1 MIKAESN
8 YWSNNATIHIQP
20 NMNLTNAIHNN
31 FWVKFARITFT
42 RAVQI
47 EEVGITIVYCYAY
60 LFCASFAASLL
71 ERDAYILP
79 LHSSTMIGGNGHA
92 FVAQIFFY
100 SSVLW
105 RFHFLISNGEPRM
118 PRKFNKDIKNKIKL

>member
-8 YWSNNATIHIQP
+8 YWSNNATILLQTNI
-20 NMNLTNAIHNN
+20 NLTSAVHDI
-31 FWVKFARITFT
+31 FWIKFGRITFT

-60 LFCASFAASLL
+60 LCCASSAASLL
-71 ERDAYILP
+71 ERDAYISL

-92 FVAQIFFY
+92 FVVQIFFY
-100 SSVLW
+100 SSVLR
-105 RFHFLISNGEPRM
+105 RFHFLLSNGKPRM